1 MNAIQSAAQEQL
13 NKLKAE
19 CVRRLEEQK
28 KELQAKQ
35 NEMGDL
41 GFSAMPMMDPF
52 AGLGTGST
60 PPVTPSADA
69 ETAESALE
77 DFGDLAEL
85 KTVAVPEV
93 VVPEVAAPVVDTSAM
108 DELRAV
114 GATGEGDG

>member
-60 PPVTPSADA
+60 PPVTPSA
-69 ETAESALE
+69 
-77 DFGDLAEL
+77 G
-85 KTVAVPEV
+85 
-93 VVPEVAAPVVDTSAM
+93 
-108 DELRAV
+108 R
-114 GATGEGDG
+114 GDGGERAGGLRRPGGAEDGGGAGGGRAGGGCAGGGYECDGRVACCGSDGRG